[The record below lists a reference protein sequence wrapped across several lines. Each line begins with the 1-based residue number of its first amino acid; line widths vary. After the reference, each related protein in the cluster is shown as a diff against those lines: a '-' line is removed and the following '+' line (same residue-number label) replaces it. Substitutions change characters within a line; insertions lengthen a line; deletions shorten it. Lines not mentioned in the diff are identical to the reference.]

1 MNEKKL
7 KKILK
12 DAVTNKKLKTGSK
25 EVLQFV
31 KGTNLILTSS
41 SLPISTFDKIKKIS
55 EEGNIPLY
63 QYPGNSVLLGR
74 LCNLSYRTSIISL
87 KNVSEEDVNNILT
100 T

>member
-25 EVLQFV
+25 EVLQFI

-41 SLPISTFDKIKKIS
+41 SLPVSVLDKVKKMS

-74 LCNLSYRTSIISL
+74 LCSLSYRTSIVSL
-87 KNVSEEDVNNILT
+87 KNASEDEINSILT

>member
-41 SLPISTFDKIKKIS
+41 SLPISTLDKIKKIS

-87 KNVSEEDVNNILT
+87 KNVSEEDVNSILT